1 MSDAARELLE
11 RLLAQADRHGRPTLP
26 VTERYARAY
35 FADCSLDA
43 RERIHAALRN
53 AEQAGAVI
61 LEWGRGT
68 AVQDLK
74 RLRLKDP
81 DRLAQW
87 LGITRAG
94 NHAEVI
100 ARSVEP
106 LLADAP
112 VWLSDAFAQGLK
124 RWRRGEKALQIAH
137 GDPDEAWTL
146 FRIAVAVVNGEQDGL
161 DLRRFSVR
169 LLGDS
174 KAVERRLNPLAKL
187 LRNNPTWV
195 DIDKDDELFRALGL
209 EKFPPPVLIKGPL
222 RLSLDGTALDLTE
235 LRPFVGLSPDR
246 IAALQ
251 PSATIPYL
259 LSIENLASFQRHVR
273 EIEDDAI
280 VVYTAGFPA
289 PALVQLLGIL
299 DRALPPAC
307 PVLHWGD
314 RDIGGLRIF
323 GKLAGAWSI
332 HGLCPHLMNEPG
344 GGAVFSADQRRRL
357 HVCRDVEG
365 VVGELARHWLESDLG
380 PLEQEGI
387 DPRSPV

>member
-1 MSDAARELLE
+1 
-11 RLLAQADRHGRPTLP
+11 
-26 VTERYARAY
+26 
-35 FADCSLDA
+35 
-43 RERIHAALRN
+43 
-53 AEQAGAVI
+53 
-61 LEWGRGT
+61 
-68 AVQDLK
+68 
-74 RLRLKDP
+74 
-81 DRLAQW
+81 
-87 LGITRAG
+87 
-94 NHAEVI
+94 
-100 ARSVEP
+100 
-106 LLADAP
+106 
-112 VWLSDAFAQGLK
+112 
-124 RWRRGEKALQIAH
+124 
-137 GDPDEAWTL
+137 
-146 FRIAVAVVNGEQDGL
+146 
-161 DLRRFSVR
+161 VR